1 MAIALSHFGTPVL
14 VRCSTSTRYKRVAH
28 TKPGT
33 ENTERDLAARGAWP
47 PQILNGDSMKNLR
60 RLLIIA
66 CGVILTALIPPSAM
80 AQLNSNVGT
89 VTLNATLPELL
100 TVLVTG
106 GTTVNFTLAA
116 NTAANPGSTTS
127 TIQTAWVL
135 APGRTKVTVWAW
147 VANGASALT
156 DGAGDNIP
164 ASAVTATA
172 AGSGSAGGALNTS
185 ARGGAGGP
193 GFITP
198 AAATGVQIGNVA
210 ITNANRAS
218 LTTTTL
224 TWNINNIG
232 VPQLPAATYPGTVN
246 IQAQATP

>member
-1 MAIALSHFGTPVL
+1 
-14 VRCSTSTRYKRVAH
+14 
-28 TKPGT
+28 
-33 ENTERDLAARGAWP
+33 
-47 PQILNGDSMKNLR
+47 MKNLR

-172 AGSGSAGGALNTS
+172 VGSGSAGGALNTS
-185 ARGGAGGP
+185 ASGGAGVP
-193 GFITP
+193 AFITP

-224 TWNINNIG
+224 TWNISTTG
-232 VPQLPAATYPGTVN
+232 VPQLPAATYTGTVN